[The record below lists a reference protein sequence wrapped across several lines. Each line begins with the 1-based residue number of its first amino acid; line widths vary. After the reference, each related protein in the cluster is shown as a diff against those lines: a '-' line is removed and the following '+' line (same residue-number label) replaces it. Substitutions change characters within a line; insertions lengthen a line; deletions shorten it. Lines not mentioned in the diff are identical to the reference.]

1 MVDAIITWWKNKIEW
16 HSGKCKNSNSNCG
29 EMRIRI
35 FFQQNLGKETKTK
48 KNETHS
54 KKQTEPVVFR
64 SVDGDRPKRFW
75 NDRKKVGHFG
85 QDVWKYRLM
94 NIVFGE
100 FGYNNETNDRNV
112 SAKKKQQDWARP
124 STKLWY
130 LPWSTKRRCKSH
142 YFRTAATWL
151 KNSNTAGK
159 DFQLSETCFPLL
171 DFVNQIRIGFRNWEG
186 ILPGGES

>member
-1 MVDAIITWWKNKIEW
+1 
-16 HSGKCKNSNSNCG
+16 
-29 EMRIRI
+29 MRIRI

-186 ILPGGES
+186 ILRQIRIGFVNQIRIGFRNWEGILPGGES